1 LTPRRFWNLRVE
13 LALVLIVLAALAA
26 SATAYVNH
34 SGWTLYY
41 GDAEAHLDIARRVVD
56 SRESG
61 YDQLGTV
68 WLPLPHVLML
78 PLVGNDRLWRSG
90 LAGAIPSSVC
100 FVVAGAFLFAAMR
113 RAAHSSSV
121 AFASLGLF
129 VFNPNLLYLAS
140 TPMTE
145 TVEFAALMALLYFTI
160 LFQQTQSFAA
170 VAGAGVASLAA
181 SLARYEGWF
190 VISFVALYFLIAGR
204 GWRRVSAIVLF
215 CALAALGPLYWLAHN
230 WWLYSNP
237 LEFYNGPYSAIA
249 IYRRAL
255 AQNMAPYRGD
265 HNWPMAVLYYSTAVR
280 LCAGLTALVLAL
292 GGLAGVILKRPP
304 WLKELAWPVLFAALA
319 PLFYIWSVHSG
330 GTPIFVPDLWPF
342 SHYNTRYG
350 LAALPLLA
358 IAGGCLVLLVPQRSR
373 PWLAVT
379 ILIAAAAPWLVH
391 PRPSQWI
398 TWQESRINS
407 IGRRT
412 WTRAAAST
420 LAASYHP
427 GEGILTSF
435 GELTG
440 ILRAAGI
447 PLRESLYNGEAPG
460 WIAATTRPDLFL
472 HEEWGL
478 AESGDPVA
486 TAIQQATLKSGPHYH
501 LVQTVKVKGAPVI
514 EIYKRD

>member
-1 LTPRRFWNLRVE
+1 LTPRRFWNFRVE
-13 LALVLIVLAALAA
+13 LALVLIALSALAA

-41 GDAEAHLDIARRVVD
+41 GDAEAHLDIARRVLD
-56 SRESG
+56 SRVPG
-61 YDQLGTV
+61 YEQLGTV
-68 WLPLPHVLML
+68 WLPLPHLLML
-78 PLVGNDRLWRSG
+78 PLVSNNRLWRSG
-90 LAGAIPSSVC
+90 LAGAIPSSAC
-100 FVVAGAFLFAAMR
+100 FVIAGAFLFAAMR

-129 VFNPNLLYLAS
+129 ALNPNLLYLAA

-145 TVEFAALMALLYFTI
+145 TVEFASLMALLYFTV
-160 LFQQTQSFAA
+160 LFHQTQSFAA
-170 VAGAGVASLAA
+170 VAGAGIASLAA

-190 VISFVALYFLIAGR
+190 VIPFVALYFLIAGR
-204 GWRRVSAIVLF
+204 GMRRLTAAVLF
-215 CALAALGPLYWLAHN
+215 CAIAALGPLYWLAHN
-230 WWLYSNP
+230 WWLYGNP

-265 HNWPMAVLYYSTAVR
+265 HDWPMAALYYSTAVR
-280 LCAGLTALVLAL
+280 LCSGLTAVLLAL
-292 GGLAGVILKRPP
+292 AGLAGVMLKRV
-304 WLKELAWPVLFAALA
+304 LWPVLFAALA
-319 PLFYIWSVHSG
+319 PLFYIWSMHSG

-342 SHYNTRYG
+342 THYNTRYG

-358 IAGGCLVLLVPQRSR
+358 IAGGCLVLLVSERWR

-379 ILIAAAAPWLVH
+379 ILLAASAPWMIH
-391 PRPSQWI
+391 HQPSQWI

-407 IGRRT
+407 IGRRA
-412 WTRAAAST
+412 WTRDAASS

-447 PLRESLYNGEAPG
+447 PLREALYNGDEPA
-460 WIAATTRPDLFL
+460 WTAATTRPDLAL
-472 HEEWGL
+472 HEEWGV

-486 TAIQQATLKSGPHYH
+486 TAIQQASLKSGPHYH

>member
-1 LTPRRFWNLRVE
+1 MTPRRFWNFRVE
-13 LALVLIVLAALAA
+13 LALVLIALAALAS

-56 SRESG
+56 SREPG

-90 LAGAIPSSVC
+90 LAGAIPSSAC
-100 FVVAGAFLFAAMR
+100 FVVAAAFLFAAMR
-113 RAAHSSSV
+113 RAAHSSAV
-121 AFASLGLF
+121 AFASLSLF
-129 VFNPNLLYLAS
+129 ALNPNLLYLAA

-145 TVEFAALMALLYFTI
+145 TVAFAALMALLYFTV
-160 LFQQTQSFAA
+160 LFHQTQSFAA
-170 VAGAGVASLAA
+170 VAGAGLACLAA

-190 VISFVALYFLIAGR
+190 VIPFVAAYFLIAGR
-204 GWRRVSAIVLF
+204 GWYRLWAAVLF
-215 CALAALGPLYWLAHN
+215 CAIAVLGPLYWLAHN

-265 HNWPMAVLYYSTAVR
+265 HDWPMALLYYSTAVR
-280 LCAGLTALVLAL
+280 LCTGLTTVVLAL
-292 GGLAGVILKRPP
+292 GGLAGVMLKRV
-304 WLKELAWPVLFAALA
+304 LWPVVFAALP
-319 PLFYIWSVHSG
+319 PLFYVWSMHSG

-342 SHYNTRYG
+342 THYNTRYG

-358 IAGGCLVLLVPQRSR
+358 IAGGCLVLLVPERWR

-379 ILIAAAAPWLVH
+379 ILVAAAAPWLLH
-391 PRPSQWI
+391 PQPSYWV
-398 TWQESRINS
+398 TWQESRLNS
-407 IGRRT
+407 IGRRA
-412 WTRAAAST
+412 WTSAAASS
-420 LAASYHP
+420 LRASYHP
-427 GEGILTSF
+427 GDGIFTSF

-440 ILRAAGI
+440 ILRTAGI
-447 PLRESLYNGEAPG
+447 PLGESLYNGDEPA
-460 WIAATTRPDLFL
+460 WTAATLRPDLFL

-486 TAIQQATLKSGPHYH
+486 TAVQRASLKAGPHYH